1 MSAPTVPLGVPEIR
15 SSVLAAHA
23 HQAHYTATA
32 SSSPDL
38 HAHRRSFDRPADPHV
53 RVGDLLTEAPAE
65 SIRDG
70 PAREHVEMSSEMRA
84 AVVGPANGMGR
95 ADAYVEASKV
105 IKTTKD
111 TFTDMSVKYKETAR
125 GRLAVNIIEC

>member
-1 MSAPTVPLGVPEIR
+1 
-15 SSVLAAHA
+15 
-23 HQAHYTATA
+23 
-32 SSSPDL
+32 
-38 HAHRRSFDRPADPHV
+38 
-53 RVGDLLTEAPAE
+53 
-65 SIRDG
+65 
-70 PAREHVEMSSEMRA
+70 MSSEMRA